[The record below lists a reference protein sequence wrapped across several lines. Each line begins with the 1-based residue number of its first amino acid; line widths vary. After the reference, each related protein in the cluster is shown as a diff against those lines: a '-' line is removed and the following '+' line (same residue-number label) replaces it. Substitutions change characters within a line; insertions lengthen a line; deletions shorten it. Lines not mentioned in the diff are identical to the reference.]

1 MGKGE
6 GTCAV
11 EVVGANEV
19 AGSFLI
25 PGCRRG
31 SLRQLSCC
39 HRKRLVARKQ
49 SVAKRSGNTRGH
61 SKENKEYH
69 WLSSRN

>member
-39 HRKRLVARKQ
+39 HREDMSSFTEELGAL
-49 SVAKRSGNTRGH
+49 SVHRRRPSEG
-61 SKENKEYH
+61 
-69 WLSSRN
+69 LSRTPNLFS